1 MASEGGETR
10 ENDDEKND
18 ELDATKNV
26 LQTKTPLQSE
36 TVDEEGRGNT
46 CETNASLVPAV
57 DRDLGGVENIF
68 SENNTVRSGPTKEYN
83 VSSLF

>member
-26 LQTKTPLQSE
+26 LQTKTPL
-36 TVDEEGRGNT
+36 
-46 CETNASLVPAV
+46 
-57 DRDLGGVENIF
+57 
-68 SENNTVRSGPTKEYN
+68 
-83 VSSLF
+83 